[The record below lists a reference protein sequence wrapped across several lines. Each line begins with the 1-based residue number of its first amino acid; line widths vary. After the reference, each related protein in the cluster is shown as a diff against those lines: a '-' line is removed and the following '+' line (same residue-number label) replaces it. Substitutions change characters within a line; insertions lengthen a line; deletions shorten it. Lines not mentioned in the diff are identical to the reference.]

1 MRENLTYGNS
11 RIISDKEILDSIEE
25 FNLFAEDKPVNL
37 DVVVSNRTL
46 SSGQMQKISFIR
58 SMLSDANILLLDES
72 TSNLD
77 IKTKQFI
84 FQILK
89 SKEITIINSTHNQE
103 DFTYDDHL
111 KIDITEKNR
120 EILVIKN

>member
-1 MRENLTYGNS
+1 M
-11 RIISDKEILDSIEE
+11 LD
-25 FNLFAEDKPVNL
+25 LEDKPVNL

>member
-1 MRENLTYGNS
+1 
-11 RIISDKEILDSIEE
+11 
-25 FNLFAEDKPVNL
+25 
-37 DVVVSNRTL
+37 
-46 SSGQMQKISFIR
+46 
-58 SMLSDANILLLDES
+58 MLSDANILLLDES

-89 SKEITIINSTHNQE
+89 NKEITIINSTHNQE